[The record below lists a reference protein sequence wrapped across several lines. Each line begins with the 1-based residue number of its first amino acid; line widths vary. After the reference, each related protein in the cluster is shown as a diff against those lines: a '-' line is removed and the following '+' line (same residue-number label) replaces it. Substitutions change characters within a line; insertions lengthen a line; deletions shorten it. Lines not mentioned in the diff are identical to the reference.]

1 MNGHQVGVPCQ
12 GCGIINFRVTSSVL
26 SVIERHGNENHLSS
40 YFLDDLVDGGTIS
53 CEIDDCDKTN
63 FVVDGTRITI
73 KARHRSGRVPG
84 RHSSVYDLEEWTQ
97 SAAVILPDGRTVK
110 T

>member
-40 YFLDDLVDGGTIS
+40 YFFDDLVDGGTIS